1 LAPTST
7 TSSPPSQVISD
18 RLPPPKDTQR
28 RPRPGRADHLCR
40 AGHQGWRGWPGVA
53 AEPVAR
59 PRAGVHRTE
68 GQQAMN
74 RPPSSGRKAA
84 DRGAVAV
91 EFALVLPVLLLI
103 VFAIIDFGRA
113 LNAQIDLT
121 GAAREGVRLAALGYP
136 DAAIQ
141 ARVAAAAPDLSGVTA
156 TVTASCPPGAG
167 PVADAQVDV
176 SYSFS
181 FITPIGAVAAFLG
194 GSGLGA
200 PIVLTAQ
207 GVMSCET

>member
-1 LAPTST
+1 
-7 TSSPPSQVISD
+7 
-18 RLPPPKDTQR
+18 
-28 RPRPGRADHLCR
+28 
-40 AGHQGWRGWPGVA
+40 
-53 AEPVAR
+53 
-59 PRAGVHRTE
+59 
-68 GQQAMN
+68 MN
-74 RPPSSGRKAA
+74 RPPSRGRKAA
-84 DRGAVAV
+84 DRGSVAV

-167 PVADAQVDV
+167 PTADAQVDV